1 MIRRNDLAAWLIA
14 GALAGQVGG
23 VVYGLVMRHL
33 GVIESI
39 AALIRLPPSAV
50 GGWIVH
56 MIVAGAIGA
65 GFAALVRHQVHSA
78 GDLLFWGLIYGAV
91 WWIIGPLTLA
101 PLLIRREALAWDL
114 TSAQETFPMLL
125 GHLQYGVATSLALL
139 VWRRSSFE
147 RPTTGA
153 VVRGVLAGVIGAA
166 LTGKALVDQGL
177 LGQFAGVSNH
187 DPSGAL
193 WLGVLAIGAAV
204 GLAFAAVVPT
214 VRDSAGAALVRG
226 FVFGFLA
233 WILVP
238 MTIVG
243 LATRGMLPWGMGF
256 AHDAFPGLL
265 AYLLFGGIVGLA
277 YQWLSVAWRVLFA
290 DPTDSDDEG
299 YGTEGLR
306 ALGRG
311 SAAGIVG
318 GLFYTVMLARLGSF
332 DGIAQLVR
340 ADNVA
345 AGVLVH
351 AVVSVVWGAV
361 YGLLFRRQTYGIGS
375 AVGWGVAYGF
385 FLWVVGPN
393 TLFAVLTGNTP
404 DWSAASAAPRMA
416 SMVGHLVYGA
426 VLGVGFHYF
435 EARHNPWWQPR
446 RARLEAR
453 ARRRRRQLQTSA
465 PAIWAL
471 VMLIALS
478 LPIIFGGSDE
488 MGRNAMRANEQQ
500 AATGAPTGPPMDD
513 MQPMR

>member
-1 MIRRNDLAAWLIA
+1 MRRNDLAAWLLAGAIA
-14 GALAGQVGG
+14 GQAGGI
-23 VVYGLVMRHL
+23 VYGLVMRHL

-39 AALIRLPPSAV
+39 AALVRLPPSAV

-56 MIVAGAIGA
+56 MVVAGVIGA
-65 GFAALVRHQVHSA
+65 GFAALIRRQEHSA
-78 GDLLFWGLIYGAV
+78 GDLLFWGLTYGAA

-125 GHLQYGVATSLALL
+125 GHLQYGVTTSLALL
-139 VWRRSSFE
+139 LWRRSSFE
-147 RPTTGA
+147 RPTLGA
-153 VVRGVLAGVIGAA
+153 AVRGILAGVIGAA
-166 LTGKALVDQGL
+166 LTGKALVDQGF
-177 LGQFAGVSNH
+177 LGHFAGIGDH
-187 DPSGAL
+187 EPSGLL
-193 WLGVLAIGAAV
+193 WLGVMSIGIAA
-204 GLAFAAVVPT
+204 GLSFAAVVPSI
-214 VRDSAGAALVRG
+214 RDSAGAALVRG

-233 WILVP
+233 WILIP

-256 AHDAFPGLL
+256 AHEAFPGLL
-265 AYLLFGGIVGLA
+265 AYLLFGGILGLA
-277 YQWLSVAWRVLFA
+277 YQWLSVVWRVLFA
-290 DPTDSDDEG
+290 EPTADDDEG
-299 YGTEGLR
+299 YGTEALR
-306 ALGRG
+306 TLGRG
-311 SAAGIVG
+311 SAAGLLG

-332 DGIAQLVR
+332 EGIAQLMR
-340 ADNVA
+340 ADNA
-345 AGVLVH
+345 AVGVLVH
-351 AVVSVVWGAV
+351 VVVSVIWGAV

-375 AVGWGVAYGF
+375 AVGWGLAFGF

-404 DWSAASAAPRMA
+404 DWSADSAAPRTA
-416 SMVGHLVYGA
+416 SLVGHLVYGA
-426 VLGVGFHYF
+426 VLGAAFHYF

-446 RARLEAR
+446 RTRLEAR

-471 VMLIALS
+471 VMLVALT

-488 MGRNAMRANEQQ
+488 MGRNAMKADTQGGSM
-500 AATGAPTGPPMDD
+500 TAPTGPPMDD

>member
-1 MIRRNDLAAWLIA
+1 MTRRNDLVAWLLA
-14 GALAGQVGG
+14 GAVAGQVGG

-39 AALIRLPPSAV
+39 AALVRLPPSAV
-50 GGWIVH
+50 GGWVVH
-56 MIVAGAIGA
+56 MVVAGAIGA
-65 GFAALVRHQVHSA
+65 GFAALIRRQAHSA

-125 GHLQYGVATSLALL
+125 GHLQYGVTTSLALL
-139 VWRRSSFE
+139 VWRRSAFE
-147 RPTTGA
+147 RPTVGCA
-153 VVRGVLAGVIGAA
+153 VRGVLAGVVAAA

-177 LGQFAGVSNH
+177 LGHFVGIGDH

-193 WLGVLAIGAAV
+193 WSGVLAIGAV
-204 GLAFAAVVPT
+204 SGLAFATVAPT
-214 VRDSAGAALVRG
+214 VRDSAGAAMVRG
-226 FVFGFLA
+226 VVFGFLA

-265 AYLLFGGIVGLA
+265 AYLLFGGILGLA

-290 DPTDSDDEG
+290 ETTPDEDEG

-311 SAAGIVG
+311 SAAGIAG
-318 GLFYTVMLARLGSF
+318 GLLYTVMLARLGSF
-332 DGIAQLVR
+332 EGIAQLMR
-340 ADNVA
+340 ADNA
-345 AGVLVH
+345 AVGVLVH
-351 AVVSVVWGAV
+351 AVVSVIWGAV

-375 AVGWGVAYGF
+375 AVGWGVAFGF
-385 FLWVVGPN
+385 FIWVVGPN
-393 TLFAVLTGNTP
+393 TLFAVLTGQTP
-404 DWSAASAAPRMA
+404 DWSADSTAPRTA
-416 SMVGHLVYGA
+416 SLVGHLVYGA

-435 EARHNPWWQPR
+435 ESRHNPWWQPR
-446 RARLEAR
+446 RERLEAR
-453 ARRRRRQLQTSA
+453 ADQRRRQLQTSA

-471 VMLIALS
+471 VMLVALT

-488 MGRNAMRANEQQ
+488 MGRNAMRAES
-500 AATGAPTGPPMDD
+500 TSSEERGPPMDD

>member
-1 MIRRNDLAAWLIA
+1 MTRRNDLATWLLA
-14 GALAGQVGG
+14 GAVAGQVGG

-33 GVIESI
+33 GLIESI
-39 AALIRLPPSAV
+39 AALVRLPPSAV

-56 MIVAGAIGA
+56 MIVAGVIGA
-65 GFAALVRHQVHSA
+65 GFAALIRRQAHGA

-91 WWIIGPLTLA
+91 WWIVGPLTLA

-125 GHLQYGVATSLALL
+125 GHLQYGVTTSLALL
-139 VWRRSSFE
+139 LWRRSAFE
-147 RPTTGA
+147 RPTVGCA
-153 VVRGVLAGVIGAA
+153 VRGVLTGVVAAA

-177 LGQFAGVSNH
+177 LGHFVGIGDH

-193 WLGVLAIGAAV
+193 WSGVLVIGAV
-204 GLAFAAVVPT
+204 SGLTFAAVVPT
-214 VRDSAGAALVRG
+214 VRDSAGAAMVRG
-226 FVFGFLA
+226 VVFGFLA

-238 MTIVG
+238 MTIIG

-265 AYLLFGGIVGLA
+265 AYLLFGGILGLA

-290 DPTDSDDEG
+290 ETTADEDEG

-311 SAAGIVG
+311 AAAGIAG
-318 GLFYTVMLARLGSF
+318 GLLYTVMLARLGSF
-332 DGIAQLVR
+332 EGIAQLMR
-340 ADNVA
+340 ADNA
-345 AGVLVH
+345 AVGVLVH
-351 AVVSVVWGAV
+351 AVVSVIWGAV

-375 AVGWGVAYGF
+375 AVGWGVAFGF
-385 FLWVVGPN
+385 FIWVVGPN
-393 TLFAVLTGNTP
+393 TLFAVLTGQTP
-404 DWSAASAAPRMA
+404 DWSADSTAPRTA
-416 SMVGHLVYGA
+416 SLVGHLVYGA

-435 EARHNPWWQPR
+435 ESRHNPWWQPR
-446 RARLEAR
+446 RERLEAR
-453 ARRRRRQLQTSA
+453 ADQRRRQLQTSA

-471 VMLIALS
+471 VMLVALT

-488 MGRNAMRANEQQ
+488 MGRNAMQ
-500 AATGAPTGPPMDD
+500 AESTSGEERGPPMDD

>member
-1 MIRRNDLAAWLIA
+1 MTRRNDLAAWLLA
-14 GALAGQVGG
+14 GAVAGQVGG

-39 AALIRLPPSAV
+39 AALVRLPPSAV

-56 MIVAGAIGA
+56 MIVAGVIGA
-65 GFAALVRHQVHSA
+65 GFAALIRRQEHSA
-78 GDLLFWGLIYGAV
+78 GDLLFWGLIYGAA

-125 GHLQYGVATSLALL
+125 GHLQYGVTTSLALL
-139 VWRRSSFE
+139 VWRRSAFE
-147 RPTTGA
+147 RPTVGCA
-153 VVRGVLAGVIGAA
+153 VRGVLAGVVAAA

-177 LGQFAGVSNH
+177 LGHFVGIGDHA
-187 DPSGAL
+187 PSASL
-193 WLGVLAIGAAV
+193 WLGVLATGAMS

-265 AYLLFGGIVGLA
+265 AYLLFGGILGLA

-290 DPTDSDDEG
+290 ETTADEDEG

-311 SAAGIVG
+311 SAAGIAG
-318 GLFYTVMLARLGSF
+318 GLLYTVMLARLGSF
-332 DGIAQLVR
+332 EGIAQLMR
-340 ADNVA
+340 ADNA
-345 AGVLVH
+345 AVGVLVH
-351 AVVSVVWGAV
+351 AVVSVIWGAV

-375 AVGWGVAYGF
+375 AVGWGVAFGF
-385 FLWVVGPN
+385 FIWVVGPN
-393 TLFAVLTGNTP
+393 TLFAVLTGQTP
-404 DWSAASAAPRMA
+404 DWSADSTAPRTA
-416 SMVGHLVYGA
+416 SLVGHLVYGA

-435 EARHNPWWQPR
+435 ESRHNPWWQPR
-446 RARLEAR
+446 RERLEAR
-453 ARRRRRQLQTSA
+453 ADQRRRQLQTSA

-471 VMLIALS
+471 VMLVALM

-488 MGRNAMRANEQQ
+488 MGRNAMRAESTSNEER
-500 AATGAPTGPPMDD
+500 GPPMDD

>member
-1 MIRRNDLAAWLIA
+1 MTRRNDLAAWLLA
-14 GALAGQVGG
+14 GAVAGQVGG

-39 AALIRLPPSAV
+39 AALVRLPPSAV

-56 MIVAGAIGA
+56 MIVAGVIGA
-65 GFAALVRHQVHSA
+65 GFAALIRRQEHSA
-78 GDLLFWGLIYGAV
+78 GDLLFWGLIYGAA

-114 TSAQETFPMLL
+114 TSAHETFPMLL
-125 GHLQYGVATSLALL
+125 GHLQYGVTTSLALL
-139 VWRRSSFE
+139 VWQRSAFE
-147 RPTTGA
+147 RPTVGCA
-153 VVRGVLAGVIGAA
+153 VRGVLAGVVAAA

-177 LGQFAGVSNH
+177 LGHFVGISDH

-193 WLGVLAIGAAV
+193 WLGVLVTGAMIGV
-204 GLAFAAVVPT
+204 AFAAVVPSI
-214 VRDSAGAALVRG
+214 RDSAGAALVRG
-226 FVFGFLA
+226 FVFAFLA

-265 AYLLFGGIVGLA
+265 AYLLFGGILGLA
-277 YQWLSVAWRVLFA
+277 YQWLSVAWRVLF
-290 DPTDSDDEG
+290 DESTVDEDEG

-311 SAAGIVG
+311 AAAGIAG
-318 GLFYTVMLARLGSF
+318 GLLYTLMLARLGSF
-332 DGIAQLVR
+332 EGIAQLMR
-340 ADNVA
+340 ADNA
-345 AGVLVH
+345 AVGVLVH
-351 AVVSVVWGAV
+351 AVVSVIWGAV

-375 AVGWGVAYGF
+375 AVGWGVAFGF
-385 FLWVVGPN
+385 FIWVVGPN
-393 TLFAVLTGNTP
+393 TLFAVLTGQTP
-404 DWSAASAAPRMA
+404 DWSADSTAPRTA
-416 SMVGHLVYGA
+416 SLVGHLVYGA

-435 EARHNPWWQPR
+435 ESRHNPWWQPR
-446 RARLEAR
+446 RERLEAR
-453 ARRRRRQLQTSA
+453 ADQRRRQLQTSA

-471 VMLIALS
+471 VMLVALM

-488 MGRNAMRANEQQ
+488 MGRNAMRAEYTSNEER
-500 AATGAPTGPPMDD
+500 GPPMDD

>member
-1 MIRRNDLAAWLIA
+1 MTWRNDLVAWLLA
-14 GALAGQVGG
+14 GAVAGQVGG

-39 AALIRLPPSAV
+39 AALVRLPPSAV
-50 GGWIVH
+50 GGWVVH
-56 MIVAGAIGA
+56 MVVAGVIGA
-65 GFAALVRHQVHSA
+65 GFAALIRRQAHSA

-125 GHLQYGVATSLALL
+125 GHLQYGVTTSLALL
-139 VWRRSSFE
+139 VWRRSAFE
-147 RPTTGA
+147 RPTVGCA
-153 VVRGVLAGVIGAA
+153 VRGLLAGVVAAA

-177 LGQFAGVSNH
+177 LGHFVGIDDHNS
-187 DPSGAL
+187 SGAL
-193 WLGVLAIGAAV
+193 WSGVLAIGAV
-204 GLAFAAVVPT
+204 SGLAFAAVVPT
-214 VRDSAGAALVRG
+214 VRDSAGAAMVRG
-226 FVFGFLA
+226 VVFGFLA

-265 AYLLFGGIVGLA
+265 AYLLFGGILGLA

-290 DPTDSDDEG
+290 ETTTDEDEG

-311 SAAGIVG
+311 SAAGIAG
-318 GLFYTVMLARLGSF
+318 GLLYTVMLARLGSF
-332 DGIAQLVR
+332 EGIAQLMR
-340 ADNVA
+340 ADNA
-345 AGVLVH
+345 AVGVLVH
-351 AVVSVVWGAV
+351 ALVSVVWGAV

-375 AVGWGVAYGF
+375 AVGWGVAFGF
-385 FLWVVGPN
+385 FIWVVGPN
-393 TLFAVLTGNTP
+393 TLFAVLTGQTP
-404 DWSAASAAPRMA
+404 DWSADSTAPRTA
-416 SMVGHLVYGA
+416 SLVGHLVYGA

-435 EARHNPWWQPR
+435 ESRHNPWWQPR
-446 RARLEAR
+446 RERLEAR
-453 ARRRRRQLQTSA
+453 ADQRRRQLQTSA

-471 VMLIALS
+471 VMLVALT

-488 MGRNAMRANEQQ
+488 MGRNAMRAES
-500 AATGAPTGPPMDD
+500 TSSEERGPPMDD

>member
-1 MIRRNDLAAWLIA
+1 MRRNDLVAWLLA

-39 AALIRLPPSAV
+39 AALVRLPPSAV

-56 MIVAGAIGA
+56 MIVAGVIGA
-65 GFAALVRHQVHSA
+65 GFAALIRRQEHSA

-125 GHLQYGVATSLALL
+125 GHLQYGVTTSLALL
-139 VWRRSSFE
+139 LWRRSSFE
-147 RPTTGA
+147 RPTAGA
-153 VVRGVLAGVIGAA
+153 AVRGVLAGLIGAA

-177 LGQFAGVSNH
+177 LGQFVGVDNQ

-193 WLGVLAIGAAV
+193 WLGVLLTGAGT

-265 AYLLFGGIVGLA
+265 AYLLFGGILGLA
-277 YQWLSVAWRVLFA
+277 YQWLSVGWRVLFA
-290 DPTDSDDEG
+290 EPTADEDEG

-318 GLFYTVMLARLGSF
+318 GLLYTVMLARLGSF
-332 DGIAQLVR
+332 EGIAQLMR
-340 ADNVA
+340 ADNA
-345 AGVLVH
+345 AVGVFVH
-351 AVVSVVWGAV
+351 ALVSVIWGAV
-361 YGLLFRRQTYGIGS
+361 YGLLFRRQTYGTGS
-375 AVGWGVAYGF
+375 AVGWGVAFGF

-393 TLFAVLTGNTP
+393 TLFAVLTGHTP
-404 DWSAASAAPRMA
+404 DWSADSTAPRTA
-416 SMVGHLVYGA
+416 SLVGHLVYGA
-426 VLGVGFHYF
+426 VLGVGFHYL
-435 EARHNPWWQPR
+435 ESRHNPWWQPR

-488 MGRNAMRANEQQ
+488 MGRNAMRSDEQQ
-500 AATGAPTGPPMDD
+500 SATGAPTGPPMDD